1 MVLLLIFIHW
11 SPGVFERLS
20 WDYLAITNPIFRIA
34 TPGFAMIFGL
44 SMGLYIFQRFNS
56 DPKKAIIRLRK
67 SFFVL
72 AIAILILAAI
82 KFSIIYLEG
91 SINLNLL
98 PASIFFSVLLY
109 YLLAIASIP
118 LWYYILNKFK
128 NVMIASLFASLIM
141 YVLADVAKILLPS
154 SAGLNGFVR
163 LAGLMIEAKYNYFD
177 MSAVVFMGIALG
189 VYINNL
195 LKTEQKGHDLLSVG
209 LLLIFLG
216 VLVSYETGQIDLWL
230 TIELTPIWMDISYFG
245 TVIIMLSLALKYS
258 YVIDKSEIPNILF
271 RIVAVLG
278 TYSLWIYIGHG
289 LVIPLK
295 DLFVAMGLNYPVS
308 ITGSILLFTVAV
320 AIPTARRYKKFYMK

>member
-1 MVLLLIFIHW
+1 
-11 SPGVFERLS
+11 
-20 WDYLAITNPIFRIA
+20 
-34 TPGFAMIFGL
+34 
-44 SMGLYIFQRFNS
+44 
-56 DPKKAIIRLRK
+56 
-67 SFFVL
+67 
-72 AIAILILAAI
+72 
-82 KFSIIYLEG
+82 
-91 SINLNLL
+91 
-98 PASIFFSVLLY
+98 
-109 YLLAIASIP
+109 
-118 LWYYILNKFK
+118 
-128 NVMIASLFASLIM
+128 
-141 YVLADVAKILLPS
+141 
-154 SAGLNGFVR
+154 
-163 LAGLMIEAKYNYFD
+163 MIEAKYNYFD

-216 VLVSYETGQIDLWL
+216 VLVSYETEQIDLWL